1 MSNQAFLNQLQQDV
15 ATVHATITTAGL
27 PSNEAQTE
35 SLVIDPILKA
45 LGYAPTDYVK
55 QGFSSATR
63 NFPDYIILPNNSHKW
78 ILEVKKYS
86 HALTQSDENQATNY
100 GFHGAT
106 EWAVLTNGQKW
117 YIYNIP
123 LQNLSRRV
131 LQIDNLFADKNALQL
146 LSCLSRQGMLEEQ
159 LKEAW
164 KIKRVTTFVAAEMI
178 EPDSLL
184 RVHLCQTAKQ
194 KLGLD
199 VTDDA
204 IGNVLAAIID
214 NQPALV
220 LAAGS
225 QVSSTAALPTMPTP
239 VATNLDST
247 NFYTFGEILANPLLG
262 TKQRP
267 KTLEFGDGHRIAVN
281 SWANAAQVV
290 VAELGS
296 KYSLPVLPF
305 TGGSNGKSYFLN
317 VTATHS
323 DGSKMRSSREAQ
335 VNSVKV
341 YIDTHRNVK
350 NMSARLVIF
359 LNAIHA
365 PLDAVK
371 IGIKS

>member
-1 MSNQAFLNQLQQDV
+1 MHQLQQDV
-15 ATVHATITTAGL
+15 ATIHATITTAGL

-55 QGFSSATR
+55 QGFSTTAK
-63 NFPDYIILPNNSHKW
+63 NFPDYIVLSNNSCKW

-86 HALTQSDENQATNY
+86 HSLTQADESQAMGY
-100 GFHGAT
+100 GFHEAT

-123 LQNLSRRV
+123 LQSPFRRV
-131 LQIDNLFADKNALQL
+131 LQIDNLFGDKNALQL
-146 LSCLSRQGMLEEQ
+146 LACLSHQGMLEGQ
-159 LKEAW
+159 LNEAW
-164 KIKRVTTFVAAEMI
+164 KTKRVTTFVAAEMK
-178 EPDSLL
+178 EPNSSL
-184 RVHLCQTAKQ
+184 RSHLCQAVKQ
-194 KLGLD
+194 KSGLD

-204 IGNVLAAIID
+204 MGNVLAAIVD

-220 LAAGS
+220 LTAGS
-225 QVSSTAALPTMPTP
+225 QASIAAVLPTASPLSASIP
-239 VATNLDST
+239 NNT

-262 TKQRP
+262 TKQSP
-267 KTLEFGDGHRIAVN
+267 KTLEFGDGHPIAVN

-290 VAELGS
+290 VAQLGS
-296 KYSLPVLPF
+296 RYSLPTLPF
-305 TGGSNGKSYFLN
+305 TGGSNGKNYFLN

-341 YIDTHRNVK
+341 YIDTHRSVK
-350 NMSARLVIF
+350 DISARLVMF